1 MPRVTSKKRQPTTY
15 GYPAGQNAFTHL
27 GTLKGLSQ
35 RSMLGSGANKF
46 APAPAAP
53 VSGVGSSAASI
64 GSVGSAAAPDPR
76 DATYFNDIAKLEQF
90 YSTRKADL
98 QAGSDQDTRDL
109 AKSNAD
115 LDVQRPKDDLSAKQN
130 ANKAGLFYSGFLG
143 KNLGEIETSYA
154 NRRAALQTSFQ
165 DNQNARAR
173 QSADLEANYGAQ
185 GLNRNDILLAANAR
199 QSERDLANPPTT
211 DPATPAIAP
220 TPPPPGGYGTLVQRR
235 ALAQKTKK
243 TGFRPG
249 LSLY

>member
-1 MPRVTSKKRQPTTY
+1 MAPRITSRRRQPTTY
-15 GYPAGQNAFTHL
+15 SYAPGLNAFTHL

-35 RSMLGSGANKF
+35 RRSGTFGAGANKF

-53 VSGVGSSAASI
+53 VSGVGSSAAGI
-64 GSVGSAAAPDPR
+64 GGLSGTAAPDPR
-76 DATYFNDIAKLEQF
+76 DAQYFNDVAKLEQ
-90 YSTRKADL
+90 YYATRKADL
-98 QAGSDQDTRDL
+98 EAGSQQDIRDL

-165 DNQNARAR
+165 DNANARAR
-173 QSADLEANYGAQ
+173 QSADLEANYGPT

-199 QSERDLANPPTT
+199 QTERDINNPAP
-211 DPATPAIAP
+211 DPAPVPLNTPAAA
-220 TPPPPGGYGTLVQRR
+220 GAGSYATLVNNRAFKRR
-235 ALAQKTKK
+235 PLQPW
-243 TGFRPG
+243 GR
-249 LSLY
+249 